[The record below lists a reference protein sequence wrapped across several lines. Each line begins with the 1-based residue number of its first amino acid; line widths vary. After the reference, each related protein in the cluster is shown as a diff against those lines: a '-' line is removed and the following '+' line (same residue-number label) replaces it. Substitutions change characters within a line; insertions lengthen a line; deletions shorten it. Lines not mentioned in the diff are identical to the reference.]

1 MEDGVVADGGWRPM
15 YWWLCM
21 MSWGRRR
28 RRMFETMFVVMEMD
42 GCKLEVVKVEVG
54 SYRLVVLGG
63 GGGL

>member
-1 MEDGVVADGGWRPM
+1 
-15 YWWLCM
+15 
-21 MSWGRRR
+21 
-28 RRMFETMFVVMEMD
+28 MFETMFVVMEMD